1 MGEELKADRET
12 KRGPSMVQ
20 RLKIVGLAVI
30 ALLVLI
36 VVLQNTEAVK
46 TKILFVT
53 VTMPGA
59 VMLFGTL
66 IIGFILGIITT
77 HRIFVK
83 K

>member
-1 MGEELKADRET
+1 MGEELRADREP

-30 ALLVLI
+30 ALLVVI
-36 VVLQNTEAVK
+36 VVLQNTEAVE
-46 TKILFVT
+46 TKILFITVT
-53 VTMPGA
+53 VPGA

>member
-1 MGEELKADRET
+1 MGEELKADPEP

-53 VTMPGA
+53 VTVPGA